1 MKSWTKK
8 DKIACIIIFVMAV
21 ITTVVFVSSITL
33 SYLFDTHSVNSAITA
48 GLVDFKFT
56 GGPNNDGKIQFPATI
71 SPNTIYSGT
80 NYTFTITNTSTSGA
94 IFIYVKVEAN
104 DYVRALPASTTWLG
118 STTNNNYYFYKAAVS
133 QNTSVTFCTKFKTL
147 DFGNTNAGEK
157 VTVTLTVGAVQS
169 QGGAC
174 TALINS
180 SVDGWE
186 NAPTTF
192 KNFVASYT
200 G

>member
-56 GGPNNDGKIQFPATI
+56 GGPNNDGKIQFPSTI
-71 SPNTIYSGT
+71 SPNTVYSGA

-118 STTNNNYYFYKAAVS
+118 STTDNNYYFYKAAVP
-133 QNTSVTFCTKFKTL
+133 QNASITFCTRFKTL
-147 DFGNTNAGEK
+147 DFGNANAGEK
-157 VTVTLTVGAVQS
+157 VTVTLTVGAVQA

-174 TALINS
+174 TALIS
-180 SVDGWE
+180 GKVDGWE
-186 NAPTTF
+186 NAPTAF
-192 KNFVASYT
+192 ASFVASYT